1 MRRLFRPFAGIS
13 EERKSTLRK
22 FAGWA
27 VAAVTVYLLV
37 SVGSYL
43 FTWKLDQSLLS
54 TPDML
59 SKEVSVH
66 NWGGKTGYEL
76 SHFLVSEC
84 FGLGA
89 FALIFLLGVIAYRMI
104 YWKKSLGTFRIVC
117 LSLTASFLISLLL
130 SYVSVQFTDD
140 PCFGGGLGGDAGTGV
155 NLWLANLIGSIPALL
170 VILLLVVGWLILASS
185 RFEHWFASIKVTA
198 MEAEEE
204 DAEETEEAGDAE
216 EVEPVEDVLVED
228 VTEDEEQ

>member
-1 MRRLFRPFAGIS
+1 MAKEKKNKNKSWMRRLFRPFVGIS
-13 EERKSTLRK
+13 EERKSTLLK

-140 PCFGGGLGGDAGTGV
+140 TCFGGGLGGDAGTGV

-170 VILLLVVGWLILASS
+170 VILLLVVGWIILASS
-185 RFEHWFASIKVTA
+185 RFESWFAAIKEKTMIPEQA
-198 MEAEEE
+198 Q
-204 DAEETEEAGDAE
+204 DTENPHPD
-216 EVEPVEDVLVED
+216 
-228 VTEDEEQ
+228 QNRR